1 MATIIKIKTSSG
13 LGKPATAKIGELSY
27 SYAVGAY
34 NTLGDKLFIGVGP
47 IDGNGDASAQEV
59 IGGKYFTNLL
69 DHQPGVLTASSSII
83 VDANKAV
90 DEIIVGNSTTV
101 GGGIKLNEG
110 TNNGTDN
117 IIIKA
122 PNTLSASYTLTLP
135 PDDGTTGQF
144 LKTDGSGVLSFATVT
159 TDFTITG
166 DTGSDNFVTGETL
179 DFEGN
184 SQVVTAVSANKVS
197 FSIANASIGT
207 TQLTDAN
214 VTNVKLANST
224 ITLGSSTLTLGSTTT
239 AVAGLTQVDVD
250 NIRVDANTISTTNGN
265 GDLTLSPNGTGTV
278 KVPSGYKDRA
288 GFTTDS
294 LATKEYVD
302 ATSQGLDVKNSVVAA
317 TTVNLSATYANGTA
331 GVGATLT
338 YGSAVTTLDGVTLT
352 NGDRILVKNQTTQS
366 QNGIYERTSSTVWT
380 RTVDADTASELTGG
394 SFVFVEQGTDNADNG
409 YVFTHEGTP
418 TIGTT
423 SLTVGQFSGAGQIT
437 AGDALT
443 KTGNQL
449 DVAVDGSSI
458 EVNSDA
464 LRVKALG
471 ITNAMLAGSIT
482 RSKLANP
489 FIRLADE
496 SSTIGQVFLE
506 DTLEFLAGE
515 GINTSVSQNR
525 ITISGEL
532 ATSANAGVAFFP
544 TANFLVTAGSVAITT
559 IDGGT
564 Y

>member
-27 SYAVGAY
+27 SYAAGAY

-47 IDGNGDASAQEV
+47 VDGNGDASAQEV

-69 DHQPGVLTASSSII
+69 DHQPGVLTASSAII

-122 PNTLSASYTLTLP
+122 PNTLAASYTLTLP

-437 AGDALT
+437 AGNALT
-443 KTGNQL
+443 KSGNTL